1 MIVVRDDAHRSRAI
15 GLVGLWSVTTK
26 YDKTFTTRRVFVRR
40 ISVEFILLQEALL
53 KQSAFAVVLI
63 SSMMLAGAPAN
74 AVPRISITNI
84 SDGRSCSL
92 QAIAQAVEPDD
103 HHSVDI
109 SGAWKMSWIGI
120 DGNPK
125 HATLQ
130 IKQTKDHIRGTFKG
144 ERGSLPITGSVHED
158 RVSFNLDLQGHPITF
173 NGVVSDDQMSGTTV
187 GDTTWKAVRP

>member
-1 MIVVRDDAHRSRAI
+1 MIVVRDYTHLSRTI
-15 GLVGLWSVTTK
+15 GVAGFSSVTTK
-26 YDKTFTTRRVFVRR
+26 YDRTFAAGRVSVCR
-40 ISVEFILLQEALL
+40 ISVEFSLLPEALV
-53 KQSAFAVVLI
+53 KQSAFSVVLI

-74 AVPRISITNI
+74 AVPRTSITNI
-84 SDGRSCSL
+84 SDGRSCFL